1 MPGALLEFR
10 SAIGPLV
17 LSHYP
22 DLAFERETVEKSR
35 RRTLA
40 WVVGTLLL
48 VAVVIALGLHFLE
61 GQHKGKPPSPG
72 EPVAVVP
79 VALQDM
85 PVYIDALGTVTPTRS
100 VTVVTQVDGILSSVE
115 FKEGQHVSK
124 GQVIA
129 RIDDRALKAQLAV
142 AKGNLAHDQAVLTNA
157 QRDLARFRELIKVGS
172 TSQQTLDTQ
181 ASLVQQQQG
190 TVAADQ
196 GNVQNLEVQLSYCT
210 ITSPVDGVVGL
221 RLVDPGNYVTTTST
235 TGIVVITQL
244 NPATVVFAVPEDD
257 LGSINQA
264 LGRGTVTVLAYDRN
278 KKTLLATGSLLAL
291 DNQVDTSTGTIKVK
305 AQFDDSGNALFPNQF
320 VNARLKADTLTQ
332 IAVVPTRA
340 IQHGSKGDF
349 VFVVNGD
356 KASLR
361 NIKTGPAMGDLSA
374 ILDNGIKP
382 GEQVVTE
389 GADKLDDGS
398 LVKVVAQ

>member
-1 MPGALLEFR
+1 MEKKRRMFAWAL
-10 SAIGPLV
+10 
-17 LSHYP
+17 
-22 DLAFERETVEKSR
+22 
-35 RRTLA
+35 
-40 WVVGTLLL
+40 GTLLL
-48 VAVVIALGLHFLE
+48 LVALLIALGLHFFA
-61 GQHKGKPPSPG
+61 GGHKGRPPAPG

-79 VALQDM
+79 VVLRDV
-85 PVYIDALGTVTPTRS
+85 PVYLDALGTVTPTRS

-115 FKEGQHVSK
+115 FKEGQHVTK

-142 AKGNLAHDQAVLTNA
+142 AKGTLAHDQAVLSNA
-157 QRDLARFRELIKVGS
+157 QRDLARYRELVKAGS
-172 TSQQTLDTQ
+172 TSQQTVDTQ
-181 ASLVQQQQG
+181 ASLVQQQLG

-196 GNVQNLEVQLSYCT
+196 GNVQNLEVQVGYCT

-221 RLVDPGNYVTTTST
+221 RLVDPGNYVTTAST
-235 TGIVVITQL
+235 TGIVVITQM

-257 LGSINQA
+257 LGAINQA
-264 LGRGTVTVLAYDRN
+264 LGRGAVTVLAYDRN
-278 KKTLLATGSLLAL
+278 KKALLATGSLLAL

-320 VNARLKADTLTQ
+320 VNARLKADTLAQ
-332 IAVVPTRA
+332 VAVVPTRA

-349 VFVVNGD
+349 VFVMNGD

-361 NIKTGPAMGDLSA
+361 NIKTGPAMGDVSA
-374 ILDNGIKP
+374 VLENGVKP
-382 GEQVVTE
+382 GEQVITE

-398 LVKVVAQ
+398 AVKVVAQ

>member
-1 MPGALLEFR
+1 M
-10 SAIGPLV
+10 
-17 LSHYP
+17 
-22 DLAFERETVEKSR
+22 EKSK
-35 RRTLA
+35 RRTFAWLA
-40 WVVGTLLL
+40 GVVL
-48 VAVVIALGLHFLE
+48 VVLAIVLGLHFFTA
-61 GQHKGKPPSPG
+61 QHKGKPAATG

-79 VALQDM
+79 VALQDV

-100 VTVVTQVDGILSSVE
+100 VTVVSQVDGILSSVE

-142 AKGNLAHDQAVLTNA
+142 AKGTLAHDQAVLSNA
-157 QRDLARFRELIKVGS
+157 QRDLARYRDLVKAGS

-181 ASLVQQQQG
+181 AALVQEQQG

-235 TGIVVITQL
+235 TGIVVITQM

-257 LGSINQA
+257 LGSIDQA
-264 LGRGTVTVLAYDRN
+264 MARGSVTVLAYDRN

-305 AQFDDSGNALFPNQF
+305 AQFDDAGDALFPNQF
-320 VNARLKADTLTQ
+320 VNARLKADTLSQ
-332 IAVVPTRA
+332 VAVVPTRA

-356 KASLR
+356 KATLR
-361 NIKTGPAMGDLSA
+361 NVKTGPSMGDVSA
-374 ILDNGIKP
+374 ILDNGVKP

-398 LVKVVAQ
+398 PVKVVAQ

>member
-1 MPGALLEFR
+1 M
-10 SAIGPLV
+10 
-17 LSHYP
+17 
-22 DLAFERETVEKSR
+22 EKSR
-35 RRTLA
+35 RRTFA
-40 WVVGTLLL
+40 WAVGVLLL
-48 VAVVIALGLHFLE
+48 IALLIGLGMHYF
-61 GQHKGKPPSPG
+61 GGGHKGKPPSPG

-79 VALQDM
+79 VALQDV

-100 VTVVTQVDGILSSVE
+100 VTVVTQVDGILSSVA

-142 AKGNLAHDQAVLTNA
+142 AKGTLAHDQAVLSNA
-157 QRDLARFRELIKVGS
+157 QRDLARYRDLVKAGS

-196 GNVQNLEVQLSYCT
+196 GNVQNLDVQLSYCT

-221 RLVDPGNYVTTTST
+221 RLVDPGNYVTTAST
-235 TGIVVITQL
+235 TGIVVITQM

-257 LGSINQA
+257 LGAINQA
-264 LGRGTVTVLAYDRN
+264 LAHGSVTVLAYDRN
-278 KKTLLATGSLLAL
+278 KKSLLATGTLLAL

-305 AQFDDSGNALFPNQF
+305 AQFDDSGTALFPNQF
-320 VNARLKADTLTQ
+320 VNARLKADTLRQ

-349 VFVVNGD
+349 VFVINGN

-361 NIKTGPAMGDLSA
+361 TIKTGPSTGDVSA
-374 ILDNGIKP
+374 VLDNGVKA
-382 GEQVVTE
+382 GEQVITE

-398 LVKVVAQ
+398 AVKVVAQ

>member
-1 MPGALLEFR
+1 M
-10 SAIGPLV
+10 
-17 LSHYP
+17 
-22 DLAFERETVEKSR
+22 EKSR
-35 RRTLA
+35 RRTFA
-40 WVVGTLLL
+40 WAVGVLLMVAL
-48 VAVVIALGLHFLE
+48 VFGLGMHFF
-61 GQHKGKPPSPG
+61 GGAHKGKPPSPG

-79 VALQDM
+79 VVLQDV

-100 VTVVTQVDGILSSVE
+100 VTVVSQVDGILSSVE
-115 FKEGQHVSK
+115 FTEGQRVSK

-129 RIDDRALKAQLAV
+129 RIDDRALKAQLTV
-142 AKGNLAHDQAVLTNA
+142 AKGTLAHDQAVLANA
-157 QRDLARFRELIKVGS
+157 QRDLARYRDLVKAGS

-221 RLVDPGNYVTTTST
+221 RLVDPGNYVTTAST
-235 TGIVVITQL
+235 TGIVVITQM

-257 LGSINQA
+257 LGAINQA
-264 LGRGTVTVLAYDRN
+264 LARGPVTVLAYDRN
-278 KKTLLATGSLLAL
+278 KKSLLATGNLLAL

-320 VNARLKADTLTQ
+320 VNDRLKADTLSQ

-349 VFVVNGD
+349 VFVVNGT

-361 NIKTGPAMGDLSA
+361 TIKTGPSTGDVSA
-374 ILDNGIKP
+374 VLDNGVKA
-382 GEQVVTE
+382 GEQVITE

-398 LVKVVAQ
+398 PVKVVAQ

>member
-1 MPGALLEFR
+1 M
-10 SAIGPLV
+10 
-17 LSHYP
+17 
-22 DLAFERETVEKSR
+22 EKSR
-35 RRTLA
+35 RRTFAWMVGVVLVVLA
-40 WVVGTLLL
+40 VLAG
-48 VAVVIALGLHFLE
+48 IHFFS
-61 GQHKGKPPSPG
+61 GQHKGKPPSLG

-79 VALQDM
+79 VVLQDV

-100 VTVVTQVDGILSSVE
+100 VTVVSQVDGILSSVE

-142 AKGNLAHDQAVLTNA
+142 AKGNLAHDQAVLSNA
-157 QRDLARFRELIKVGS
+157 QRDLARYRDLVKAGS

-221 RLVDPGNYVTTTST
+221 RLVDPGNYVTTAST
-235 TGIVVITQL
+235 TGIVVITQM

-257 LGSINQA
+257 LGAINQA
-264 LGRGTVTVLAYDRN
+264 MSHGRVSVLAYDRN
-278 KKTLLATGSLLAL
+278 KQTLLATGALLAL
-291 DNQVDTSTGTIKVK
+291 DNEVDTSTGTIKVK
-305 AQFDDSGNALFPNQF
+305 AQFDDSGTALFPNQF
-320 VNARLKADTLTQ
+320 VNARLKADTLSQ

-349 VFVVNGD
+349 VFVVNGN

-361 NIKTGPAMGDLSA
+361 TIKTGPSTGDVSA
-374 ILDNGIKP
+374 VLDNGVKA
-382 GEQVVTE
+382 GEQVITE

-398 LVKVVAQ
+398 SVKVVAQ

>member
-1 MPGALLEFR
+1 M
-10 SAIGPLV
+10 
-17 LSHYP
+17 
-22 DLAFERETVEKSR
+22 EKSR
-35 RRTLA
+35 RRTFA
-40 WVVGTLLL
+40 WVVGALL
-48 VAVVIALGLHFLE
+48 VVALLIGLGMHLF
-61 GQHKGKPPSPG
+61 GGAHKGKPVSPG
-72 EPVAVVP
+72 EPVAAVP
-79 VALQDM
+79 VALQDV

-142 AKGNLAHDQAVLTNA
+142 AKGTLAHDQAVLSNA
-157 QRDLARFRELIKVGS
+157 QRDLARYRDLVKAGS

-196 GNVQNLEVQLSYCT
+196 GNVQNLDVQLSYCT

-221 RLVDPGNYVTTTST
+221 RLVDPGNYVTTAST
-235 TGIVVITQL
+235 TGIVVITQM

-257 LGSINQA
+257 LGAINQA
-264 LGRGTVTVLAYDRN
+264 LARGSVTVLAYDRN
-278 KKTLLATGSLLAL
+278 KQSLLATGSLLAL

-320 VNARLKADTLTQ
+320 VNARLKADTLSQ

-349 VFVVNGD
+349 VFVVNGN

-361 NIKTGPAMGDLSA
+361 TIKTGPSTGDVSA
-374 ILDNGIKP
+374 VLDNGVKA
-382 GEQVVTE
+382 GEQVITE

-398 LVKVVAQ
+398 AVKVVAQ

>member
-1 MPGALLEFR
+1 M
-10 SAIGPLV
+10 
-17 LSHYP
+17 
-22 DLAFERETVEKSR
+22 EKSR
-35 RRTLA
+35 RRTFA
-40 WVVGTLLL
+40 WVVGALL
-48 VAVVIALGLHFLE
+48 VIALVVVLGLHLLE
-61 GQHKGKPPSPG
+61 GTHKGKPPSPG

-79 VALQDM
+79 VVLQDV

-100 VTVVTQVDGILSSVE
+100 VTVVSQVDGILSSVE

-142 AKGNLAHDQAVLTNA
+142 AKGTLAHDQAVLSNA
-157 QRDLARFRELIKVGS
+157 QRDLARYRDLVKAGS

-221 RLVDPGNYVTTTST
+221 RLVDPGNYVTTAST
-235 TGIVVITQL
+235 TGIVVITQM

-257 LGSINQA
+257 LGAINQA
-264 LGRGTVTVLAYDRN
+264 LARGAVPVLAYDRN
-278 KKTLLATGSLLAL
+278 KKSLLATGSLLAL

-320 VNARLKADTLTQ
+320 VNARLKADTLSQ

-349 VFVVNGD
+349 VFVVNGN

-361 NIKTGPAMGDLSA
+361 TIKTGPSTGDVSA
-374 ILDNGIKP
+374 VLDNGVKA

-398 LVKVVAQ
+398 AVKVVAQ

>member
-1 MPGALLEFR
+1 M
-10 SAIGPLV
+10 
-17 LSHYP
+17 
-22 DLAFERETVEKSR
+22 EKSK
-35 RRTLA
+35 RRTFAWLA
-40 WVVGTLLL
+40 GVVL
-48 VAVVIALGLHFLE
+48 VVLAIVLGLHFFTA
-61 GQHKGKPPSPG
+61 QHKGKPAATG

-79 VALQDM
+79 VALQDV

-100 VTVVTQVDGILSSVE
+100 VTVVSQVDGILSSVE

-142 AKGNLAHDQAVLTNA
+142 AKGTLAHDQAVLSNA
-157 QRDLARFRELIKVGS
+157 QRDLARYRDLVKAGS

-181 ASLVQQQQG
+181 AAVVQEQQG

-235 TGIVVITQL
+235 TGIVVITQM

-257 LGSINQA
+257 LGSIDQA
-264 LGRGTVTVLAYDRN
+264 MARGSVTVLAYDRN

-305 AQFDDSGNALFPNQF
+305 AQFDDAGDALFPNQF
-320 VNARLKADTLTQ
+320 VNARLKADTLSQ
-332 IAVVPTRA
+332 VAVVPTRA

-356 KASLR
+356 KAALR
-361 NIKTGPAMGDLSA
+361 NVKTGPSMGDVSA
-374 ILDNGIKP
+374 ILENGVKP

-398 LVKVVAQ
+398 PVKVVAQ

>member
-1 MPGALLEFR
+1 M
-10 SAIGPLV
+10 
-17 LSHYP
+17 
-22 DLAFERETVEKSR
+22 EKSK
-35 RRTLA
+35 RRTFAWLA
-40 WVVGTLLL
+40 GVVL
-48 VAVVIALGLHFLE
+48 VVLAIVLGLHFFTA
-61 GQHKGKPPSPG
+61 QHKGKPAATG

-79 VALQDM
+79 VALQDV

-100 VTVVTQVDGILSSVE
+100 VTVVSQVDGILSSVE

-142 AKGNLAHDQAVLTNA
+142 AKGTLAHDQAVLSNA
-157 QRDLARFRELIKVGS
+157 QRDLARYRDLVKAGS

-181 ASLVQQQQG
+181 AALVQEQQG

-196 GNVQNLEVQLSYCT
+196 GNVQNLDVQLSYCT

-235 TGIVVITQL
+235 TGIVVITQM

-257 LGSINQA
+257 LGSIDQA
-264 LGRGTVTVLAYDRN
+264 MARGSVTVLAYDRN

-305 AQFDDSGNALFPNQF
+305 AQFDDAGDALFPNQF
-320 VNARLKADTLTQ
+320 VNARLKADTLSQ
-332 IAVVPTRA
+332 VAVVPTRA

-356 KASLR
+356 KAALR
-361 NIKTGPAMGDLSA
+361 NVKTGPSMGDVSA
-374 ILDNGIKP
+374 ILDTGVKP

-398 LVKVVAQ
+398 PVKVVAQ

>member
-1 MPGALLEFR
+1 M
-10 SAIGPLV
+10 
-17 LSHYP
+17 
-22 DLAFERETVEKSR
+22 EKSR
-35 RRTLA
+35 RRTFA
-40 WVVGTLLL
+40 WVIGALLL
-48 VAVVIALGLHFLE
+48 VALVIILGMHFFF
-61 GQHKGKPPSPG
+61 GGAHKGKPPSPG

-79 VALQDM
+79 VALQDV

-100 VTVVTQVDGILSSVE
+100 VTVVSQVDGILTSVE

-142 AKGNLAHDQAVLTNA
+142 AKGTLAHDQAVLSNA
-157 QRDLARFRELIKVGS
+157 QRDLARYRDLVKAGS

-221 RLVDPGNYVTTTST
+221 RLVDPGNYVTTAST
-235 TGIVVITQL
+235 TGIVVITQM

-257 LGSINQA
+257 LGAINQA
-264 LGRGTVTVLAYDRN
+264 LARGNVTVLAYDRN
-278 KKTLLATGSLLAL
+278 KKTLLATGNLLAL

-320 VNARLKADTLTQ
+320 VNARLKADTLSQ

-349 VFVVNGD
+349 VFVVNGN

-361 NIKTGPAMGDLSA
+361 TIKTGPSTGDVSA
-374 ILDNGIKP
+374 VLENGVKAA
-382 GEQVVTE
+382 EQVITE

-398 LVKVVAQ
+398 PVKVVAE

>member
-1 MPGALLEFR
+1 
-10 SAIGPLV
+10 V
-17 LSHYP
+17 
-22 DLAFERETVEKSR
+22 VKSR
-35 RRTLA
+35 RGKFALVIGA
-40 WVVGTLLL
+40 VLL
-48 VAVVIALGLHFLE
+48 VLLAAALWFYRE
-61 GQHKGKPPSPG
+61 SGQHKGKPALLA
-72 EPVAVVP
+72 EPVAVAAVT
-79 VALQDM
+79 LQDM

-100 VTVVTQVDGILSSVE
+100 VTVVTQVNGILASVE
-115 FKEGQHVSK
+115 FEEGQQVRK

-142 AKGNLAHDQAVLTNA
+142 ARGTLAHDSALLSNA

-196 GNVQNLEVQLSYCT
+196 GSVQNLEVQLSYCT
-210 ITSPVDGVVGL
+210 ISSPVDGVVGL
-221 RLVDPGNYVTTTST
+221 RLVDPGNYVTTAST
-235 TGIVVITQL
+235 TGIAVITQMR
-244 NPATVVFAVPEDD
+244 PATVVFAVPEDD
-257 LGSINQA
+257 LGAIHQA
-264 LGRGTVTVLAYDRN
+264 MAKGPVTVLAYDRN
-278 KKTLLATGSLLAL
+278 KHNLLGTGLMLAL

-320 VNARLKADTLTQ
+320 VNARLKADTLSQ
-332 IAVVPTRA
+332 VPVTPTTA

-361 NIKTGPAMGDLSA
+361 NIKAGPAMGDVTA
-374 ILDNGIKP
+374 ILDNGLKP
-382 GEQVVTE
+382 GEQVITE

-398 LVKVVAQ
+398 PVKVVAQ

>member
-1 MPGALLEFR
+1 M
-10 SAIGPLV
+10 
-17 LSHYP
+17 
-22 DLAFERETVEKSR
+22 EKSR
-35 RRTLA
+35 RRTFAWMVGVVLVVLA
-40 WVVGTLLL
+40 VLAG
-48 VAVVIALGLHFLE
+48 IHFFS
-61 GQHKGKPPSPG
+61 GQHKGKPPSLG

-79 VALQDM
+79 VVLQDV

-100 VTVVTQVDGILSSVE
+100 VTVVSQVDGILSSVE

-142 AKGNLAHDQAVLTNA
+142 AKGNLAHDQAALSNA
-157 QRDLARFRELIKVGS
+157 QRDLARYRDLVKAGS

-221 RLVDPGNYVTTTST
+221 RLVDPGNYVTTAST
-235 TGIVVITQL
+235 TGIVVITQM

-257 LGSINQA
+257 LGAINQA
-264 LGRGTVTVLAYDRN
+264 MSHGSVSVLAYDRN
-278 KKTLLATGSLLAL
+278 KQTLLATGALLAL
-291 DNQVDTSTGTIKVK
+291 DNEVDTSTGTIKVK
-305 AQFDDSGNALFPNQF
+305 AQFDDSGTALFPNQF
-320 VNARLKADTLTQ
+320 VNARLKADTLSQ

-349 VFVVNGD
+349 VFVVNGN

-361 NIKTGPAMGDLSA
+361 TIKTGPSTGDVSA
-374 ILDNGIKP
+374 VLDNGVKA
-382 GEQVVTE
+382 GEQVITE

-398 LVKVVAQ
+398 SVKVVAQ

>member
-1 MPGALLEFR
+1 
-10 SAIGPLV
+10 
-17 LSHYP
+17 
-22 DLAFERETVEKSR
+22 VEKSK
-35 RRTLA
+35 RRTFAWLA
-40 WVVGTLLL
+40 GVVL
-48 VAVVIALGLHFLE
+48 VVLAIVLGLHFFTA
-61 GQHKGKPPSPG
+61 QHKGKPAATG

-79 VALQDM
+79 VALQDV

-100 VTVVTQVDGILSSVE
+100 VTVVSQVDGILSSVE

-142 AKGNLAHDQAVLTNA
+142 AKGTLAHDQAVLSNA
-157 QRDLARFRELIKVGS
+157 QRDLARYRDLVKAGS

-181 ASLVQQQQG
+181 AALVQEQQG

-235 TGIVVITQL
+235 TGIVVITQM

-257 LGSINQA
+257 LGSIDQA
-264 LGRGTVTVLAYDRN
+264 MARGSVTVLAYDRN

-305 AQFDDSGNALFPNQF
+305 AQFDDAGDALFPNQF
-320 VNARLKADTLTQ
+320 VNARLKADTLSQ
-332 IAVVPTRA
+332 VAVVPTRA

-356 KASLR
+356 KATLR
-361 NIKTGPAMGDLSA
+361 NVKTGPSMGDVSA
-374 ILDNGIKP
+374 ILDNGVKP

-398 LVKVVAQ
+398 PVKVVAQ

>member
-1 MPGALLEFR
+1 M
-10 SAIGPLV
+10 
-17 LSHYP
+17 
-22 DLAFERETVEKSR
+22 EKSR
-35 RRTLA
+35 RRTFA
-40 WVVGTLLL
+40 WAVGVLLL
-48 VAVVIALGLHFLE
+48 IALLIGLGMHYF
-61 GQHKGKPPSPG
+61 GGGHKGKPPSPG

-79 VALQDM
+79 VALQDV

-100 VTVVTQVDGILSSVE
+100 VTVVTQVDGILSSVA

-142 AKGNLAHDQAVLTNA
+142 AKGTLAHDQAVLSNA
-157 QRDLARFRELIKVGS
+157 QRDLARYRDLVKAGS

-196 GNVQNLEVQLSYCT
+196 GNVQNLDVQLSYCT

-221 RLVDPGNYVTTTST
+221 RLVDPGNYVTTAST
-235 TGIVVITQL
+235 TGIVVITQM

-257 LGSINQA
+257 LGAINQA
-264 LGRGTVTVLAYDRN
+264 LAHGSVTVLAYDRN
-278 KKTLLATGSLLAL
+278 KKSLLATGTLLAL

-305 AQFDDSGNALFPNQF
+305 AQFDDSGTALFPNQF
-320 VNARLKADTLTQ
+320 VNARLKADTLRQ

-349 VFVVNGD
+349 VFVINGD

-361 NIKTGPAMGDLSA
+361 TIKTGPSTGDVSA
-374 ILDNGIKP
+374 VLDNGVKA
-382 GEQVVTE
+382 GEQVITE

-398 LVKVVAQ
+398 AVKVVAQ

>member
-1 MPGALLEFR
+1 M
-10 SAIGPLV
+10 
-17 LSHYP
+17 
-22 DLAFERETVEKSR
+22 EKSR
-35 RRTLA
+35 RRTFA
-40 WVVGTLLL
+40 WVVGALL
-48 VAVVIALGLHFLE
+48 VVALLIGLGMHLF
-61 GQHKGKPPSPG
+61 GGAHKGKPVSPG
-72 EPVAVVP
+72 EPVAAVP
-79 VALQDM
+79 VALQDV

-142 AKGNLAHDQAVLTNA
+142 AKGTLAHDQAVLSNA
-157 QRDLARFRELIKVGS
+157 QRDLARYRDLVKAGS

-221 RLVDPGNYVTTTST
+221 RLVDPGNYVTTAST
-235 TGIVVITQL
+235 TGIVVITQM

-257 LGSINQA
+257 LGAINQA
-264 LGRGTVTVLAYDRN
+264 MSHGSVTVLAYDRN
-278 KKTLLATGSLLAL
+278 KKSLLATGALLAL
-291 DNQVDTSTGTIKVK
+291 DNEVDTSTGTIKVK

-320 VNARLKADTLTQ
+320 VNARLKADTLSQ

-349 VFVVNGD
+349 VFVVNGN

-361 NIKTGPAMGDLSA
+361 TIKTGPSSGDVSA
-374 ILDNGIKP
+374 VLDNGVKA
-382 GEQVVTE
+382 GEQVITE

-398 LVKVVAQ
+398 AVKVVAQ

>member
-1 MPGALLEFR
+1 M
-10 SAIGPLV
+10 
-17 LSHYP
+17 
-22 DLAFERETVEKSR
+22 EKSR
-35 RRTLA
+35 RRTFA
-40 WVVGTLLL
+40 WVIGVLLL
-48 VAVVIALGLHFLE
+48 VALVMVLGMHFFS
-61 GQHKGKPPSPG
+61 GNAHKRRPASPG

-79 VALQDM
+79 VALQDV

-100 VTVVTQVDGILSSVE
+100 VTVVSQVDGILSSVE

-142 AKGNLAHDQAVLTNA
+142 AKGTLAHDQAVLSNA
-157 QRDLARFRELIKVGS
+157 QRDLARYRDLVKAGS

-221 RLVDPGNYVTTTST
+221 RLVDPGNYVTTAST
-235 TGIVVITQL
+235 TGIVVITQM

-257 LGSINQA
+257 LGAINQA
-264 LGRGTVTVLAYDRN
+264 LARGNVTVLAYDRN
-278 KKTLLATGSLLAL
+278 KKSLLATGNLLAL

-320 VNARLKADTLTQ
+320 VNARLKADTLSQ
-332 IAVVPTRA
+332 VAVVPTRA

-349 VFVVNGD
+349 VFVVNGS

-361 NIKTGPAMGDLSA
+361 TITTGPSTGDVSA
-374 ILDNGIKP
+374 VLDNGLKA
-382 GEQVVTE
+382 GEQVITE

-398 LVKVVAQ
+398 SVKVIAQ

>member
-1 MPGALLEFR
+1 M
-10 SAIGPLV
+10 
-17 LSHYP
+17 
-22 DLAFERETVEKSR
+22 EKSR
-35 RRTLA
+35 RRTFA
-40 WVVGTLLL
+40 WVVGLLL
-48 VAVVIALGLHFLE
+48 LALVIVLGMHFFNS
-61 GQHKGKPPSPG
+61 GAHKGRPPSLG

-79 VALQDM
+79 VALQDV

-100 VTVVTQVDGILSSVE
+100 VTVVSQVDGILSSVE
-115 FKEGQHVSK
+115 FKEGQHVSE

-142 AKGNLAHDQAVLTNA
+142 AKGTLAHDQAVLSNA
-157 QRDLARFRELIKVGS
+157 QRDLARYRDLVKAGS

-181 ASLVQQQQG
+181 ASVVQQQQG

-196 GNVQNLEVQLSYCT
+196 GNVQNLDVQLSYCT

-221 RLVDPGNYVTTTST
+221 RLIDPGNYVTTAST
-235 TGIVVITQL
+235 TGIVVITQM

-257 LGSINQA
+257 LGAINQA
-264 LGRGTVTVLAYDRN
+264 QARGAVTVLAYDRN
-278 KKTLLATGSLLAL
+278 KKSLLATGSLLAL
-291 DNQVDTSTGTIKVK
+291 DNQVDTSTGTLKVK

-320 VNARLKADTLTQ
+320 VNARLKADTLSQ

-349 VFVVNGD
+349 VFVVNGS

-361 NIKTGPAMGDLSA
+361 TINIGPSTGDVSA
-374 ILDNGIKP
+374 VLDNGVKA
-382 GEQVVTE
+382 GEQVITE

-398 LVKVVAQ
+398 PVKVVAE

>member
-1 MPGALLEFR
+1 MEKSKRRTFALLAGVVLVVL
-10 SAIGPLV
+10 AIV
-17 LSHYP
+17 
-22 DLAFERETVEKSR
+22 
-35 RRTLA
+35 
-40 WVVGTLLL
+40 
-48 VAVVIALGLHFLE
+48 LGLHFFTA
-61 GQHKGKPPSPG
+61 QHKGKPAPTG

-79 VALQDM
+79 VALQDV

-100 VTVVTQVDGILSSVE
+100 VTVVSQVDGILSSVE

-142 AKGNLAHDQAVLTNA
+142 AKGTLAHDQAVLSNA
-157 QRDLARFRELIKVGS
+157 QRDLARYRDLVKAGS

-181 ASLVQQQQG
+181 AALVQEQQG

-196 GNVQNLEVQLSYCT
+196 GNVQNLDVQLSYCT

-235 TGIVVITQL
+235 TGIVVITQM

-257 LGSINQA
+257 LGSIDQA
-264 LGRGTVTVLAYDRN
+264 MARGSVTVLAYDRN

-305 AQFDDSGNALFPNQF
+305 AQFDDAGDALFPNQF
-320 VNARLKADTLTQ
+320 VNARLKADTLSQ
-332 IAVVPTRA
+332 VAVVPTRA

-356 KASLR
+356 KAALR
-361 NIKTGPAMGDLSA
+361 NVKTGPSMGDVSA
-374 ILDNGIKP
+374 ILDNGVKP

-398 LVKVVAQ
+398 PVKVVAQ

>member
-1 MPGALLEFR
+1 M
-10 SAIGPLV
+10 
-17 LSHYP
+17 
-22 DLAFERETVEKSR
+22 EKSR
-35 RRTLA
+35 RRTFAWMVGVVLVVLA
-40 WVVGTLLL
+40 VLAG
-48 VAVVIALGLHFLE
+48 IHFFS
-61 GQHKGKPPSPG
+61 GQHKGKPPSLG

-79 VALQDM
+79 VVLQDV
-85 PVYIDALGTVTPTRS
+85 PVYIDALGTVIPTRS
-100 VTVVTQVDGILSSVE
+100 VTVVSQVDGILSSVE

-142 AKGNLAHDQAVLTNA
+142 AKGNLAHDQAVLSNA
-157 QRDLARFRELIKVGS
+157 QRDLARYRDLVKAGS

-221 RLVDPGNYVTTTST
+221 RLVDPGNYVTTAST
-235 TGIVVITQL
+235 TGIVVITQM

-257 LGSINQA
+257 LGAINQA
-264 LGRGTVTVLAYDRN
+264 MSHGSVSVLAYDRN
-278 KKTLLATGSLLAL
+278 KQSLLATGALLAL
-291 DNQVDTSTGTIKVK
+291 DNEVDTSTGTIKVK
-305 AQFDDSGNALFPNQF
+305 AQFDDSGTALFPNQF
-320 VNARLKADTLTQ
+320 VNARLKADTLSQ

-349 VFVVNGD
+349 VFVVNGN

-361 NIKTGPAMGDLSA
+361 TIKTGPSTGDVSA
-374 ILDNGIKP
+374 VLDNGVKA
-382 GEQVVTE
+382 GEQVITE

-398 LVKVVAQ
+398 SVKVVAQ